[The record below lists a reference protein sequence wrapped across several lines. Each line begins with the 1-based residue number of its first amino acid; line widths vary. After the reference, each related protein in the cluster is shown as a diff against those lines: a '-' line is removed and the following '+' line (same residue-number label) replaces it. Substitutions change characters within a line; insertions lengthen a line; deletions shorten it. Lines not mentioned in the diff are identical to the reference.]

1 MVTYKKVLLKIYLEF
16 ILLKIYLEFQLFNLY
31 EI

>member
-1 MVTYKKVLLKIYLEF
+1 MVTYNKVLLKIYLEF
-16 ILLKIYLEFQLFNLY
+16 ILLKIYLEFELFNLY

>member
-16 ILLKIYLEFQLFNLY
+16 ILLKIYLEFELFNLY